1 MTMPPYEEPDRSRP
15 GRRSTPA
22 GCGPVAWPPRLWPHW
37 SRYLATPRGG
47 PFWQATNLSVY
58 EVNDTGGA
66 TQVRG

>member
-1 MTMPPYEEPDRSRP
+1 
-15 GRRSTPA
+15 
-22 GCGPVAWPPRLWPHW
+22 VAWPPRLWPHW